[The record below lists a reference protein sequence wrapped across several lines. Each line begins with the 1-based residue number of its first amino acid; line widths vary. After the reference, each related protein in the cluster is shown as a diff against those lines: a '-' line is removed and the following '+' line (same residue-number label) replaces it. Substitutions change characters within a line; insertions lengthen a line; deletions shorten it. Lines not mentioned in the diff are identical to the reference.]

1 MRSEAL
7 AGIVTTLRSAAQQ
20 RGNAAMTVEEWRAA
34 YEGLGQLM
42 PLAADTE
49 VTAVDA
55 GGVPAEW
62 VVTPK
67 ADAGRTIVY
76 FHGGGYCIGSMLGH
90 RAMLSHLSTAAC
102 ARVLSVGYRL
112 APEDP
117 HPAALDDAVRAYRW
131 ALAFG
136 GADPARTVIA
146 GDSAGG
152 GLTVATLVALR
163 DALAPLPAA
172 GVCLSPWVDLTQSG
186 ATIKTNAD
194 VDPMVHVEDLDR
206 WADAY
211 SGERST
217 SDPAVSPLFADLAGL
232 PPLLVDVGT
241 AEVLLDDARRLAE
254 RARAAGVEVTLTV
267 AEDMVHVWHF
277 FAGAVPEAD
286 EAIAR
291 VGAFIGKGA
300 A

>member
-7 AGIVTTLRSAAQQ
+7 EGIVTMLRSTAEQ
-20 RGNAAMTVEEWRAA
+20 RGDAAMTVEEWRAA
-34 YEGLGQLM
+34 YDGLGQLM
-42 PLAADTE
+42 PLAGGTE

-62 VVTPK
+62 VVTPE

-76 FHGGGYCIGSMLGH
+76 FHGGGYCIGSVLGH
-90 RAMLSHLSTAAC
+90 RAMLSHLAAAAR

-117 HPAALDDAVRAYRW
+117 HPAALDDAVRAYLW
-131 ALAFG
+131 AIASG
-136 GADPARTVIA
+136 GADPARTVIG

-152 GLTVATLVALR
+152 GLTVAALVALR
-163 DALAPLPAA
+163 DAGDPLPAA

-186 ATIKTNAD
+186 ATITSKAD
-194 VDPMVHVEDLDR
+194 EDPMVRAEDLAR

-211 SGERST
+211 RAERT
-217 SDPAVSPLFADLAGL
+217 GSDPAISPLFADLAGL
-232 PPLLVDVGT
+232 PPLLIDVGT
-241 AEVLLDDARRLAE
+241 AEVLLDDARRLAN
-254 RARAAGVEVTLTV
+254 RARGAGVEVTLTV
-267 AEDMVHVWHF
+267 AEDMLHVWHF

-286 EAIAR
+286 DAIAR
-291 VGAFIGKGA
+291 VGAFIAKEA

>member
-7 AGIVTTLRSAAQQ
+7 EGIVTMLRSTAEQ
-20 RGNAAMTVEEWRAA
+20 RGDVAMTVEEWRAA
-34 YEGLGQLM
+34 YDGLGQLM
-42 PLAADTE
+42 PLAEGTE
-49 VTAVDA
+49 TTTVDA
-55 GGVPAEW
+55 GGAAAEW
-62 VVTPK
+62 VVAPE
-67 ADAGRTIVY
+67 ADAGRTVVY
-76 FHGGGYCIGSMLGH
+76 FHGGGYCIGSVLGH
-90 RAMLSHLSTAAC
+90 RAMLSHLSAAAR

-112 APEDP
+112 APEAP
-117 HPAALDDAVRAYRW
+117 HPAALEDALTAYRW
-131 ALAFG
+131 ALAS

-163 DALAPLPAA
+163 DAGDPLPAA

-186 ATIKTNAD
+186 ATIESNAD
-194 VDPMVHVEDLDR
+194 VDPMVHAEDLDR
-206 WADAY
+206 WAGAYRGARDA
-211 SGERST
+211 G
-217 SDPAVSPLFADLAGL
+217 DPAVSPLFADLAGL

-267 AEDMVHVWHF
+267 AEDMLHVWHF

-291 VGAFIGKGA
+291 VGAFIAKRA

>member
-7 AGIVTTLRSAAQQ
+7 EGIVTMLRSTAEQ
-20 RGNAAMTVEEWRAA
+20 RGDTAMTVEEWRAA
-34 YEGLGQLM
+34 YDGLGQLM
-42 PLAADTE
+42 PLAEGTE

-55 GGVPAEW
+55 GGVAAEW
-62 VVTPK
+62 VIAPE
-67 ADAGRTIVY
+67 ADRGRTIVY
-76 FHGGGYCIGSMLGH
+76 FHGGGYCIGSVLGH
-90 RAMLSHLSTAAC
+90 RAMLSHLSAAAS

-117 HPAALDDAVRAYRW
+117 HPAALDDAVDGYRW
-131 ALAFG
+131 TLAS
-136 GADPARTVIA
+136 GADPARTVIG

-163 DALAPLPAA
+163 DAGDPLPAA

-186 ATIKTNAD
+186 GTITTHAE
-194 VDPMVHVEDLDR
+194 VDPMVRAEDLSR

-211 SGERST
+211 RGARRG
-217 SDPAVSPLFADLAGL
+217 SDPAISPLFADLTGL
-232 PPLLVDVGT
+232 PPLLIDVGT
-241 AEVLLDDARRLAE
+241 AEVLLDDARRLAN
-254 RARAAGVEVTLTV
+254 RARGAGVEVTLTV
-267 AEDMVHVWHF
+267 AEDMLHVWHF

-286 EAIAR
+286 EAVAR
-291 VGAFIGKGA
+291 VGAFIAKQA

>member
-7 AGIVTTLRSAAQQ
+7 EGIVTMLRSTAEQ
-20 RGNAAMTVEEWRAA
+20 RGDTAITVEEWRAA
-34 YEGLGQLM
+34 YDGLGQLM
-42 PLAADTE
+42 PLADGTE

-62 VVTPK
+62 VVAPE

-76 FHGGGYCIGSMLGH
+76 FHGGGYCIGSVLGH
-90 RAMLSHLSTAAC
+90 RAMLSHLSAASR

-131 ALAFG
+131 ALASG
-136 GADPARTVIA
+136 GADPARTVIG

-152 GLTVATLVALR
+152 GLTVAALVALR
-163 DALAPLPAA
+163 DAGDPLPAA

-186 ATIKTNAD
+186 ATITTNAD
-194 VDPMVHVEDLDR
+194 VDPMVHAEDLDR

-211 SGERST
+211 RGERRS
-217 SDPAVSPLFADLAGL
+217 SDPAISPLFADLAGL
-232 PPLLVDVGT
+232 PPLLIDVGT
-241 AEVLLDDARRLAE
+241 AEVLLDDAGRLAN
-254 RARAAGVEVTLTV
+254 RARGAGVEVTLTV
-267 AEDMVHVWHF
+267 AEDMLHVWHF
-277 FAGAVPEAD
+277 FAGTVPEAD
-286 EAIAR
+286 DAIAR
-291 VGAFIGKGA
+291 VGAFIAKEA

>member
-7 AGIVTTLRSAAQQ
+7 EGIVTMLRSTAEQ
-20 RGNAAMTVEEWRAA
+20 RGDVAMTVEEWRAA
-34 YEGLGQLM
+34 YDGLGQLM
-42 PLAADTE
+42 PLAEGTE
-49 VTAVDA
+49 TATVDA
-55 GGVPAEW
+55 GGVAAEW
-62 VVTPK
+62 VVAPE

-76 FHGGGYCIGSMLGH
+76 FHGGGYCIGSVLGH
-90 RAMLSHLSTAAC
+90 RAMLSHLSAAAR
-102 ARVLSVGYRL
+102 ARVLSIGYRL
-112 APEDP
+112 APEYP
-117 HPAALDDAVRAYRW
+117 HPAALDDAVAAYRW
-131 ALAFG
+131 VLASG
-136 GADPARTVIA
+136 GAEPARTVIG

-163 DALAPLPAA
+163 DAGGPLPAA

-186 ATIKTNAD
+186 ATIAANAA
-194 VDPMVHVEDLDR
+194 VDPMVRAEDLDR

-211 SGERST
+211 RGVRDAG
-217 SDPAVSPLFADLAGL
+217 DPAVSPLFADLAGL

-267 AEDMVHVWHF
+267 AEDMLHVWHF
-277 FAGAVPEAD
+277 FAGAAPEAD

-291 VGAFIGKGA
+291 VGAFVAKQA

>member
-7 AGIVTTLRSAAQQ
+7 EGIVTMLRSTAEQ
-20 RGNAAMTVEEWRAA
+20 RGDVAMTVEEWRAA
-34 YEGLGQLM
+34 YDGLGQLM
-42 PLAADTE
+42 PLADGTE

-62 VVTPK
+62 VVAPE
-67 ADAGRTIVY
+67 ADAGRTVVY
-76 FHGGGYCIGSMLGH
+76 FHGGGYCIGSVLGH
-90 RAMLSHLSTAAC
+90 RAMLSHVSAAAR

-131 ALAFG
+131 ALTSG
-136 GADPARTVIA
+136 GADPARTVIG

-163 DALAPLPAA
+163 DAGDPLPAA

-186 ATIKTNAD
+186 ATIATKAD
-194 VDPMVHVEDLDR
+194 VDPMVRAEDLGR

-211 SGERST
+211 RGERDAG
-217 SDPAVSPLFADLAGL
+217 DPAVSPLFADLAGL

-254 RARAAGVEVTLTV
+254 RASAAGVDVTLTV
-267 AEDMVHVWHF
+267 AEDMLHVWHF

-286 EAIAR
+286 EAVAR
-291 VGAFIGKGA
+291 VGAFIAKEA
-300 A
+300 P

>member
-1 MRSEAL
+1 
-7 AGIVTTLRSAAQQ
+7 
-20 RGNAAMTVEEWRAA
+20 
-34 YEGLGQLM
+34 
-42 PLAADTE
+42 
-49 VTAVDA
+49 
-55 GGVPAEW
+55 
-62 VVTPK
+62 
-67 ADAGRTIVY
+67 
-76 FHGGGYCIGSMLGH
+76 
-90 RAMLSHLSTAAC
+90 
-102 ARVLSVGYRL
+102 VLSIGYRL

-211 SGERST
+211 SGPRST

-241 AEVLLDDARRLAE
+241 AEALLDDARRLAE

-277 FAGAVPEAD
+277 FAGAGPEAD
-286 EAIAR
+286 DAIAR
-291 VGAFIGKGA
+291 VGAFIAKVA

>member
-1 MRSEAL
+1 MASPQFEKLVEIIWSNKRPPGDHPVEKL
-7 AGIVTTLRSAAQQ
+7 RAGMEKTSLPPGEDVTA
-20 RGNAAMTVEEWRAA
+20 
-34 YEGLGQLM
+34 
-42 PLAADTE
+42 
-49 VTAVDA
+49 TAVDA

-62 VVTPK
+62 VVTPE

-76 FHGGGYCIGSMLGH
+76 FHGGGYCIGSVLGH
-90 RAMLSHLSTAAC
+90 RAMLSHLAAAAR

-131 ALAFG
+131 AIASG
-136 GADPARTVIA
+136 GADPARTVIG

-152 GLTVATLVALR
+152 GLTVAALVALR
-163 DALAPLPAA
+163 DAGDPLPAA

-186 ATIKTNAD
+186 ATITSKAD
-194 VDPMVHVEDLDR
+194 EDPMVRAEDLAR

-211 SGERST
+211 RAERT
-217 SDPAVSPLFADLAGL
+217 GSDPAISPLFADLAGL
-232 PPLLVDVGT
+232 PPLLIDVGT
-241 AEVLLDDARRLAE
+241 AEVLLDDARRLAN
-254 RARAAGVEVTLTV
+254 RARGAGVEVTLTV
-267 AEDMVHVWHF
+267 AEDMLHVWHF

-286 EAIAR
+286 DAIAR
-291 VGAFIGKGA
+291 VGAFIAKEA